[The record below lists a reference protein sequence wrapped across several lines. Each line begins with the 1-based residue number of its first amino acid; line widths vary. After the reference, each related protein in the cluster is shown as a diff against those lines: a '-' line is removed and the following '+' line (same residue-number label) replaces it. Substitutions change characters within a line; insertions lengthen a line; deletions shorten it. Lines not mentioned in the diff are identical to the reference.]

1 MRHSEVK
8 QIWHGRTVSKWQR
21 MEIWILLSDSKPLS
35 FLLGSGKTLFPI
47 LLHHQLKKGKVR
59 SNVPHLELIM
69 ISKCRASYLVWILNY
84 FDILCTKFFTIKFN
98 KSQENLWEADE
109 LWLFIDV
116 LLSVLFFKKDY
127 YRIKHRIFYKHYEQ
141 MQYLENIY

>member
-1 MRHSEVK
+1 MVTQLVSGREWRSESFSL
-8 QIWHGRTVSKWQR
+8 IP
-21 MEIWILLSDSKPLS
+21 KPLS
-35 FLLGSGKTLFPI
+35 FLLGSGKTLFP
-47 LLHHQLKKGKVR
+47 LLFLHQLKKEKVR
-59 SNVPHLELIM
+59 SNVPYLELIM

-98 KSQENLWEADE
+98 KSQGNLWEADV

-127 YRIKHRIFYKHYEQ
+127 YTIKHRILYKHYEQ
-141 MQYLENIY
+141 MQHLENIY